1 MTKQKPHK
9 YHYGNVPFEVPK
21 GWKWVTFGSICKKL
35 TDGSHNPP
43 PKRPKGYI
51 VISAQNIKN
60 GRIVFTDKDRYTDE
74 SGFQKENPR
83 TQISK
88 GDIIL
93 GIIGGSIG
101 NVGIYEHSEP
111 VIAQRSISIIDTY
124 ASNLFCFYLLQ
135 SQIFQSLF
143 LEKSIGNAQA
153 GVYLG
158 ELEKLCIPLPPLV
171 EQQRIVGEIERWFTL
186 IAQIEQGKSDLQTAI
201 KQAKCKILDLAIHGK
216 LIPQDPNDEPASKL
230 LKRINPKAEITSD
243 NEHDRKLPTGW
254 CICRLDSLC
263 KIRGGKRIPHGMSF
277 ANKKTKHI
285 YIRVTDMKQNTI
297 VTSDLKYIDDEVYE
311 QIKNYKIYATDLY
324 LTIAGTIGNVG
335 IIPIEV
341 DGMNL
346 TENAVRLTN
355 IICYK
360 KFLLYAL
367 LSSSSQEHFKSRFH
381 QVAQPKLSI
390 ETTSATQIP
399 LPPLLEQQRI
409 VQKVEKLFSILDNI
423 QEFLEV

>member
-1 MTKQKPHK
+1 M
-9 YHYGNVPFEVPK
+9 
-21 GWKWVTFGSICKKL
+21 
-35 TDGSHNPP
+35 
-43 PKRPKGYI
+43 
-51 VISAQNIKN
+51 
-60 GRIVFTDKDRYTDE
+60 
-74 SGFQKENPR
+74 
-83 TQISK
+83 
-88 GDIIL
+88 
-93 GIIGGSIG
+93 
-101 NVGIYEHSEP
+101 
-111 VIAQRSISIIDTY
+111 
-124 ASNLFCFYLLQ
+124 
-135 SQIFQSLF
+135 
-143 LEKSIGNAQA
+143 
-153 GVYLG
+153 
-158 ELEKLCIPLPPLV
+158 
-171 EQQRIVGEIERWFTL
+171 
-186 IAQIEQGKSDLQTAI
+186 
-201 KQAKCKILDLAIHGK
+201 
-216 LIPQDPNDEPASKL
+216 
-230 LKRINPKAEITSD
+230 
-243 NEHDRKLPTGW
+243 PTGW